1 METCSLSARLE
12 PSQAPRGAT
21 ARLQVR
27 VSDTN
32 RVHGVRVSIVGYGLE
47 ESLTREDDIWT
58 LQTMV
63 PYEAGPGEYL
73 LEIYAVNAEG
83 QRCGSVNET
92 FTVTG

>member
-1 METCSLSARLE
+1 MDTCSLSAQLE
-12 PSQAPRGAT
+12 PSSAPRGAT

-27 VSDTN
+27 VSDAN
-32 RVHGVRVSIVGYGLE
+32 HVQAVRVSIVGYGLE

-73 LEIYAVNAEG
+73 LEIYAVDTEG
-83 QRCGSVNET
+83 QRCGSMNER